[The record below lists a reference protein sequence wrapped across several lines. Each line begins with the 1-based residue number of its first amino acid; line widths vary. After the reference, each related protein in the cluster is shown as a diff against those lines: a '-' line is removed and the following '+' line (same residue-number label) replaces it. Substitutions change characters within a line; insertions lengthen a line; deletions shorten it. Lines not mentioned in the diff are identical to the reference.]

1 MLSEKAKERMKA
13 ERQGHNPLMYI
24 CGPLQQVEESKKEE
38 LIQDIPVI
46 SEEYL
51 LYYIDYMV
59 RGQMIANWEGHLDKR
74 EPEVH
79 RYEGGKNFTFPDGME
94 YPVWLLDIAM
104 KTRHEAN
111 IKRKIDSHKL
121 YRIGIKS

>member
-1 MLSEKAKERMKA
+1 MLSETAKQRMKA
-13 ERQGHNPLMYI
+13 ERQGHNPLVYI
-24 CGPLQQVEESKKEE
+24 CGTPQQIEEGKKEE

-46 SEEYL
+46 PEEYL

-59 RGQMIANWEGHLDKR
+59 RGQMLANWEARLDKC

-79 RYEGGKNFTFPDGME
+79 RYEGGKDFGFPDGMV

-111 IKRKIDSHKL
+111 RKRK
-121 YRIGIKS
+121 